1 MSVFRPLLL
10 VLSALPCLAA
20 TFGTPV
26 ITQPVADLV
35 IDEARKRL
43 YVLNTLA
50 NPPTVDVYTTTVSP
64 PTRTSSIKTDATPLS
79 LALSRETPN
88 PRYLYVACY
97 DASTLDIIDLN
108 NGNLTVSKQL
118 DAKPQGVAVG
128 FNGKVLISTVGTGTG
143 TEVLITYDPLT
154 GTTQPLSVAPPAP
167 VAPPQ
172 PLIAN
177 GNLYLAGKSRL
188 QASQD
193 GRLIIGVNLQAA
205 TRTVFVFDV
214 ASSVVIGSRVMPVI
228 SPTLAVSPDGS
239 KFLSGP
245 MLFDTQTLAVLAQQN
260 VSNSPYTFQGTAN
273 FNVQTAQGGAVFMPD
288 GSALL
293 AAYNIVPISVPAAA
307 TNTSQMTINTPDTML
322 IQLGIKLPQNLGGK
336 IVITSDGVTAYAIS
350 QSGFIVLPIGTLLK
364 PTAPTQQPPIAIPD
378 STVALL
384 ASDQCGVTAAL
395 NSATIPVRDIGG
407 GRITVTVQALATTTT
422 TATMRATA
430 KTYGGDVTAQFSAV
444 AARTLGTAAA
454 DQLLIQAAEAV
465 NIIPAV
471 RVFQNTRNAESKG
484 TILPIDWGAS
494 TSGLADMLGDT
505 ARQRI
510 YIANPGLNRL
520 EVFDMQRRQFLSP
533 IPVSQLPRSMA
544 FGNDGNTLYVAS
556 GGGEQIS
563 VVDLTQ
569 GKVTGRVLFPPLP
582 FNAAFTLITPALL
595 ASSQRGVQVIMSDG
609 TLWKIVG
616 DKVTPRLFNTN
627 IFGSARTLP
636 APQTIASTPEGS
648 YVLIL
653 AGNGTAFLYS
663 AAVDDFV
670 AASSVIPTPITGY
683 YGPIAAGPNGQ
694 YYLVNDQVLNQALTP
709 IGSSGTG
716 ATGGGPLPS
725 PGGPSS
731 TGRPVAAVAAVGGSS
746 FARFSIPVTAANA
759 TPSDTGLV
767 EVIDLNTSRTTATAG
782 ALEITSAVAR
792 AGARVNVLGRGMV
805 LDSAGA
811 TAFVLTASGLS
822 VIPLATSTTPNV
834 PQVPGNGVV
843 NTADFLGTVAPG
855 GLISIFGANLASA
868 ATAASSPLPT
878 LLGGACVTLN
888 NTPLSLLATSPS
900 QINAQP
906 PPTLA
911 AGRYP
916 LVVRS
921 LTGQSASSS
930 INVTVSKYA
939 PAVFVDAQGAALFH
953 ADGTR
958 VNQDHPGKRDE
969 RLTLYATGLGVT
981 TGGRVTVGTPSPA
994 SPLAVTAPV
1003 SLYFGNPLIKEAAII
1018 VDWSGLLPGY
1028 IGVYQINCRIPGSH
1042 LNGDALPI
1050 TLKIGGVSSPTTGN
1064 NVPLVWVQ

>member
-20 TFGTPV
+20 TFGTVVPHA
-26 ITQPVADLV
+26 QPLADLV

-43 YVLNTLA
+43 YVVNTYSS
-50 NPPTVDVYTTTVSP
+50 TVEVYATNVSP
-64 PTRTSSIKTDATPLS
+64 PRQTNTIKTDATPLS

-97 DASTLDIIDLN
+97 DGSTLDIIDLN
-108 NGNLTVSKQL
+108 SANFSSVSKQL

-128 FNGKVLISTVGTGTG
+128 FNGIVLISTVGTGTG
-143 TEVLITYDPLT
+143 AEVLITYDPAT
-154 GTTQPLSVAPPAP
+154 AKTQGLSVAPPAP
-167 VAPPQ
+167 VAPALP
-172 PLIAN
+172 PPN
-177 GNLYLAGKSRL
+177 GIMYLAGKSRL

-193 GRLIIGVNLQAA
+193 GKLIVGVNLQAA

-214 ASSVVIGSRVMPVI
+214 ASSIVLSSRVVPVI

-260 VSNSPYTFQGTAN
+260 ATNSPYVFPAAAN
-273 FNVQTAQGGAVFMPD
+273 FNVQTSQGGAVFLPD

-293 AAYNIVPISVPAAA
+293 AAYNIVPTAVPAES
-307 TNTSQMTINTPDTML
+307 THTSQMTVNAPDTML
-322 IQLGIKLPQNLGGK
+322 IQLGIKLKENLGGK
-336 IVITSDGVTAYAIS
+336 MVISSDGATAYAIS
-350 QSGFIVLPIGTLLK
+350 ESGFIVLPIGTLK
-364 PTAPTQQPPIAIPD
+364 NQPLAAPD

-422 TATMRATA
+422 TATVRATA

-454 DQLLIQAAEAV
+454 DQLLIQATEAV

-494 TSGLADMLGDT
+494 ASGLADMLGDT

-533 IPVSQLPRSMA
+533 IPVAQLPRSMA

-556 GGGEQIS
+556 GGGELIS

-582 FNAAFTLITPALL
+582 FNASFSLITPALL
-595 ASSQRGVQVIMSDG
+595 ASSQRGPQVIMSDG

-616 DKVTPRLFNTN
+616 DKVTPRPLNTN
-627 IFGSARTLP
+627 IFGTARSLP
-636 APQTIASTPEGS
+636 APQTMASTPEGS

-663 AAVDDFV
+663 AADDDFV
-670 AASSVIPTPITGY
+670 AARSVIPTPITGY

-716 ATGGGPLPS
+716 ATGGGALPS

-746 FARFSIPVTAANA
+746 YARFSIPVTAANA

-767 EVIDLNTSRTTATAG
+767 EVVDLNTSRTTATAG
-782 ALEITSAVAR
+782 ALEVTSAVAR
-792 AGARVNVLGRGMV
+792 AGARVNVLGRSMV

-822 VIPLATSTTPNV
+822 VIPLATSTAQNL

-843 NTADFLGTVAPG
+843 NTANFLGTVAPG

-900 QINAQP
+900 QINAQL

-921 LTGQSASSS
+921 LTGQAASSS
-930 INVTVSKYA
+930 VNVTVSKYA
-939 PAVFVDAQGAALFH
+939 PAVFVDGQGAALYH

-969 RLTLYATGLGVT
+969 KLTLYATGLGVT
-981 TGGRVTVGTPSPA
+981 TGGRVTVGTPAPA

-1028 IGVYQINCRIPGSH
+1028 IGVYQINCRIPGAH

>member
-1 MSVFRPLLL
+1 VAP
-10 VLSALPCLAA
+10 ALP
-20 TFGTPV
+20 
-26 ITQPVADLV
+26 
-35 IDEARKRL
+35 
-43 YVLNTLA
+43 
-50 NPPTVDVYTTTVSP
+50 PP
-64 PTRTSSIKTDATPLS
+64 
-79 LALSRETPN
+79 
-88 PRYLYVACY
+88 
-97 DASTLDIIDLN
+97 
-108 NGNLTVSKQL
+108 NG
-118 DAKPQGVAVG
+118 
-128 FNGKVLISTVGTGTG
+128 IM
-143 TEVLITYDPLT
+143 
-154 GTTQPLSVAPPAP
+154 
-167 VAPPQ
+167 
-172 PLIAN
+172 
-177 GNLYLAGKSRL
+177 YLAGKSRL

-193 GRLIIGVNLQAA
+193 GKLIIGVNLQAA

-214 ASSVVIGSRVMPVI
+214 ASSIVLSSRVVPVI

-260 VSNSPYTFQGTAN
+260 TVNSPYVFPGTAN
-273 FNVQTAQGGAVFMPD
+273 FNVQTNQGGAVFMPD
-288 GSALL
+288 GTALL
-293 AAYNIVPISVPAAA
+293 AAYNIVPTSVPAAP
-307 TNTSQMTINTPDTML
+307 TNTSQMTVNTPDTML
-322 IQLGIKLPQNLGGK
+322 IQLGIKLQENLGGK
-336 IVITSDGVTAYAIS
+336 MVITSDGATAYAIS
-350 QSGFIVLPIGTLLK
+350 QSGFMVLPIGTLR
-364 PTAPTQQPPIAIPD
+364 TQPLAIPD

-422 TATMRATA
+422 TATVRATA
-430 KTYGGDVTAQFSAV
+430 RTYGGDVTAQFSAV

-454 DQLLIQAAEAV
+454 DQLLIQATEAV

-533 IPVSQLPRSMA
+533 IPVGQLPRSMA

-582 FNAAFTLITPALL
+582 FNAGFGLITPAVL
-595 ASSQRGVQVIMSDG
+595 ASSQRGPQVIMSDG

-616 DKVTPRLFNTN
+616 DKVTPRTLNTN
-627 IFGSARTLP
+627 VFGTARSLP
-636 APQTIASTPEGS
+636 APQTMVSTPEGS
-648 YVLIL
+648 FVLIL

-663 AAVDDFV
+663 AADDDFV
-670 AASSVIPTPITGY
+670 AARSVIPTPIAGY

-709 IGSSGTG
+709 IGSTGTG
-716 ATGGGPLPS
+716 PTGGGGLPT

-731 TGRPVAAVAAVGGSS
+731 TGRLVAAVAAVGGSS
-746 FARFSIPVTAANA
+746 YARFSIPVTAANA
-759 TPSDTGLV
+759 APSDTGIV
-767 EVIDLNTSRTTATAG
+767 EVVDVNTLRTSATAG
-782 ALEITSAVAR
+782 ALEVTSAVAR
-792 AGARVNVLGRGMV
+792 AGARVNVIGRSMV
-805 LDSAGA
+805 LDSAGT

-822 VIPLATSTTPNV
+822 VIPLATSATQNV
-834 PQVPGNGVV
+834 PLVPGNGVV
-843 NTADFLGTVAPG
+843 NTANFLGGVAPG

-868 ATAASSPLPT
+868 ATAANSPLPT

-888 NTPLSLLATSPS
+888 NTPLSLLATSPT
-900 QINAQP
+900 QINAQL

-921 LTGQSASSS
+921 LAGQAASAS

-939 PAVFVDAQGAALFH
+939 PAVFVDGEGAALYH

-958 VNQDHPGKRDE
+958 VGKDHPGKRDE

-981 TGGRVTVGTPSPA
+981 TGGRVTVGTPAPA

-1018 VDWSGLLPGY
+1018 VDWSGLLPGS
-1028 IGVYQINCRIPGSH
+1028 IGVYQINCRIPGAH
-1042 LNGDALPI
+1042 LKGDALPI

-1064 NVPLVWVQ
+1064 NVPQVWVE